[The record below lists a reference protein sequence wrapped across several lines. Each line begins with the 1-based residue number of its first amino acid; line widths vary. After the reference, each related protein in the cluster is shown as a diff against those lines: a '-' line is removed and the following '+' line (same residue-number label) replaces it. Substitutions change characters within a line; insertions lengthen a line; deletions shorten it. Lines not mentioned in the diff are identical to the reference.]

1 MSRWYGGALLL
12 DEFEIRVDGGFI
24 LEDCASIK
32 IQVRVYDSDMRF
44 DWSYLVQR
52 GPHFYWRSK
61 NSHTSYLYSFL
72 IPCKSIDSCTY
83 NANFISK
90 LTSWRTNL

>member
-32 IQVRVYDSDMRF
+32 IQVRVRF
-44 DWSYLVQR
+44 GHALRLELFGSA
-52 GPHFYWRSK
+52 RSPLLLEK
-61 NSHTSYLYSFL
+61 
-72 IPCKSIDSCTY
+72 
-83 NANFISK
+83 
-90 LTSWRTNL
+90 